1 MNRHRRSLTT
11 LARCLQGSAPGN
23 TAATIEPT
31 EWMSVF
37 QAANDHLLTPALWH
51 ALISSGRFRSLPADA
66 AEYLATLYLL
76 NGERNGVLRRQAIE
90 LIGALNERDIVP
102 ALLKGG
108 LALFDGPYD
117 DPAIRMMRDLDL
129 LVPAPSRDQAI
140 VVLDRLGYRLTQQYA
155 PGHHAFGDFARS
167 DDPGSIDLH
176 TELVDSSHVLP
187 AAEVWSRAEPRTI
200 DGARYLAPSPTDRV
214 MHNVLHAQIHYLGS
228 FYRGELHLQQI
239 YELATL
245 ARYFGPAV
253 DWCFVHRRLAAHRLT
268 SALESHLFAAHRL
281 FGLEWPLAH
290 PASPRARWHFLRC
303 EVQLDLPVLQ
313 RLAVPWGNLRG
324 ALAWHRMHAL
334 HGEVGGPLGWRCR
347 HLLQYLR
354 KKGIGA
360 TVGRL
365 MRLQ

>member
-1 MNRHRRSLTT
+1 MQVSRRPLVV
-11 LARCLQGSAPGN
+11 LAHCLQGNAPGPAN
-23 TAATIEPT
+23 DTVAPT
-31 EWMSVF
+31 DWMPVF
-37 QAANDHLLTPALWH
+37 RIANDHLLTPALWH
-51 ALISSGRFRSLPADA
+51 ALINSGRFRSLPADA

-117 DPAIRMMRDLDL
+117 DPAIRMMRDLDI
-129 LVPAPSRDQAI
+129 LVPVQARDQAI
-140 VVLDRLGYRLTQQYA
+140 AVLEGLGYGLAQQYA
-155 PGHHAFGDFARS
+155 AGHHAFGDFSRPN
-167 DDPGSIDLH
+167 DPGSIDLH

-187 AAEVWSRAEPRTI
+187 ASEVWSRAAPREI
-200 DGARYLAPSPTDRV
+200 DGVRYLAPSATDRV
-214 MHNVLHAQIHYLGS
+214 LHNVLHAQIHYLGS

-239 YELATL
+239 YEIAAL
-245 ARYFGPAV
+245 ARHFGPEI
-253 DWCFVHRRLAAHRLT
+253 DWDFVERRLAAHRLT

-281 FGLEWPLAH
+281 FGLEWPLAR
-290 PASPRARWHFLRC
+290 PASARARLHFLRC

-334 HGEVGGPLGWRCR
+334 HGESGGPFGWRFR

-354 KKGIGA
+354 KMGAGA

-365 MRLQ
+365 LRSR